1 MQLRVFVLLPR
12 HLNAILWEESFLKG
26 HVPDRTPYG
35 YHFARELGAT
45 VTFSEATPTPGGV
58 LGFLDKGLK
67 YLLGFDLRHV
77 WRNRAAIFGP
87 GFDIV
92 WTHTE
97 YEHLGV
103 AAIGLVLNRVA
114 VPVIAQSI
122 WLMDEWPSFGALK
135 RMLYRKLM
143 KQAKMATFH
152 SPENQKKAR
161 ELGLH
166 EVTSV
171 VRFGISIDSFPLKR
185 PTFKFEPNRAIRVLA
200 VGNDR
205 HRDWHTLFKALGNKV
220 GYEVRVASNYWPST
234 LIAENVSASA
244 TPQNKM
250 RDAYEWADCLV
261 VALKPNLHASGLT
274 VILEAVTNGL
284 PVVATLTGG
293 LDFYLSLIHI

>member
-122 WLMDEWPSFGALK
+122 WL
-135 RMLYRKLM
+135 
-143 KQAKMATFH
+143 
-152 SPENQKKAR
+152 
-161 ELGLH
+161 
-166 EVTSV
+166 
-171 VRFGISIDSFPLKR
+171 
-185 PTFKFEPNRAIRVLA
+185 
-200 VGNDR
+200 
-205 HRDWHTLFKALGNKV
+205 
-220 GYEVRVASNYWPST
+220 
-234 LIAENVSASA
+234 
-244 TPQNKM
+244 
-250 RDAYEWADCLV
+250 
-261 VALKPNLHASGLT
+261 
-274 VILEAVTNGL
+274 
-284 PVVATLTGG
+284 
-293 LDFYLSLIHI
+293 SLIHI